1 MTTYDFVK
9 TLEKN
14 KIYTVIIEGQTIK
27 KTGDELRS
35 YLITHSIESI
45 DFAEEVKQ
53 TEHKVTAPT
62 KKIDTTIDNK

>member
-1 MTTYDFVK
+1 MTTYDFIK

-53 TEHKVTAPT
+53 TVTAPT